1 MEMVVQLAQ
10 HAAILIVLSVLYC
23 FLTRIRC
30 SSITGCQII
39 QGVLFGSMAIAAMK
53 MAISHSSGFVYDGRS
68 VVLALAGLFGGWL
81 TAGIAVIIGGVYLC
95 TIGGTWVCSGLMIIL
110 VPAITG
116 LVFRVMARNQPH
128 SMSFPVL
135 FLFSF
140 VVHLIMFICPLFVS
154 GGYSIL
160 KQTWL
165 PILLVFPLTTL
176 IMAFLMRNEEKRAL
190 TERALRESE
199 ENFRLSI
206 DESPLGMHIVSD
218 SGETLYANK
227 AFLDLYGFSS
237 IREFMD
243 TPSEV
248 RYTPES
254 YREHLERK
262 KKRKKGEYV
271 DPEYDIEIIRTDG
284 RKCYLRVNRKK
295 INWNGIPQ
303 FHVIHQDI
311 TENKRMVL
319 DLQAAKEKVEESDR
333 LKSAFLANISHEIR
347 TPLNVILGFTE
358 MLIHDRELKQETSEE
373 YSGIIKR
380 NADELLQTISNVID
394 ISKLEQGQMNLLKS
408 HEHVQPLI
416 DDLRSNFTKRIENK
430 DKKQVLLIQKMPE
443 IPVYI
448 RTDKERFIQ
457 IFSNLLDNSVK
468 FTNQGVI
475 MFGVA
480 DVTETHILFFVSD
493 TGIGIEESIRTLI
506 FENFRQAE
514 HSITRSYRGTGLGL
528 SIVSRLIGLMDGEI
542 SLESEVGKGT
552 VVRFRLPLL

>member
-1 MEMVVQLAQ
+1 MVVQLAQ
-10 HAAILIVLSVLYC
+10 HAAILIVLSVIYG
-23 FLTRIRC
+23 FFTRIQC
-30 SSITGCQII
+30 SSIAGCKII

-53 MAISHSSGFVYDGRS
+53 MAIPHSSGFVYDGRS

-81 TAGIAVIIGGVYLC
+81 TAGIAVIIGGVYWC
-95 TIGGTWVCSGLMIIL
+95 TIGGPWVWSGLMIIL

-116 LVFRVMARNQPH
+116 LVFRTMAGNQPH
-128 SMSFPVL
+128 SISFPVL
-135 FLFSF
+135 FFFGL
-140 VVHLIMFICPLFVS
+140 VVHLVMFLCPLFAP
-154 GGYSIL
+154 GGYIIL

-165 PILLVFPLTTL
+165 PVLLVFPLTTL
-176 IMAFLMRNEEKRAL
+176 IMSFLMRNEERRTL

-227 AFLDLYGFSS
+227 AFLDLYGFRS

-271 DPEYDIEIIRTDG
+271 EPEYDIEIIRTDG
-284 RKCYLRVNRKK
+284 RKCYLHVNRKK

-311 TENKRMVL
+311 TDNKRMVL

-358 MLIHDRELKQETSEE
+358 MLTHGRELKEETAEE
-373 YSGIIKR
+373 YYGIIKR
-380 NADELLQTISNVID
+380 NAEELLLTITNIVD
-394 ISKLEQGQMNLLKS
+394 ISKLEQGQMNLFKS

-416 DDLRSNFTKRIENK
+416 DDLHSGFAKKIEN
-430 DKKQVLLIQKMPE
+430 QVLLVQKMPE
-443 IPVYI
+443 VPVYI
-448 RTDKERFIQ
+448 HTDKERLIQ

-468 FTNQGVI
+468 FTTQGVI
-475 MFGVA
+475 KFGVA

-506 FENFRQAE
+506 FESFRQAD
-514 HSITRSYRGTGLGL
+514 HSITRSYGGTGLGL
-528 SIVSRLIGLMDGEI
+528 SIVSQLIGLMDGEI